1 MKLIKEVLKIYIE
14 KKNNTSVEI
23 SPQFQSWIDLNQ
35 IIDQPL
41 TQFLRLNAFLM

>member
-1 MKLIKEVLKIYIE
+1 MKLIKEVLKNFID
-14 KKNNTSVEI
+14 KKKPSVEI

-35 IIDQPL
+35 IFDEPL

>member
-14 KKNNTSVEI
+14 KKTTSVEI

-35 IIDQPL
+35 IIDEPL